1 MLHRPTSLFAGVLV
15 LSAAFHFQTEESALS
30 IRESSGTAPR
40 TPHAQSAQAAPQMHN
55 ELSPAEKAE
64 GWKLLFDGKSTT
76 GWRRYQRDSIGPGWQ
91 VVDGAFTRAASNG
104 GDIVYA
110 AEKFR
115 NFELVLEWKLSAT
128 GNPGN
133 SGIFF
138 RAVEDKQGP
147 IYNFAPEIQILDDD
161 RHADGRRE
169 ITSAGSNYAMH
180 AVPRGV
186 VKPVGEWN
194 TFKLVV
200 NGNNVQH
207 WLNGQKVVD
216 YEIGSP
222 DWLQRKAAS
231 KWARMEFYG
240 LAPEGFIGLQDHGS
254 FVAFR
259 NIKVRPLP

>member
-1 MLHRPTSLFAGVLV
+1 
-15 LSAAFHFQTEESALS
+15 
-30 IRESSGTAPR
+30 
-40 TPHAQSAQAAPQMHN
+40 
-55 ELSPAEKAE
+55 
-64 GWKLLFDGKSTT
+64 
-76 GWRRYQRDSIGPGWQ
+76 
-91 VVDGAFTRAASNG
+91 
-104 GDIVYA
+104 
-110 AEKFR
+110 
-115 NFELVLEWKLSAT
+115 
-128 GNPGN
+128 
-133 SGIFF
+133 
-138 RAVEDKQGP
+138 
-147 IYNFAPEIQILDDD
+147 
-161 RHADGRRE
+161 
-169 ITSAGSNYAMH
+169 
-180 AVPRGV
+180 